1 MPAEADFVKSKKAIS
16 SSYCYPAHGTEA
28 PGKVCLGQTHYFYLF
43 SHFWFLSGSYKNIIT
58 NFSNVILLSIGGSL
72 VAKSCATLETPWTE
86 AHHASLSMGFSRQ
99 EYWSRLPISFS
110 KGSSQ
115 PRDLIWVSCT
125 AGRFFTN

>member
-1 MPAEADFVKSKKAIS
+1 
-16 SSYCYPAHGTEA
+16 
-28 PGKVCLGQTHYFYLF
+28 
-43 SHFWFLSGSYKNIIT
+43 LSGSYKNIIT

-86 AHHASLSMGFSRQ
+86 AHHALGFSRQ

-115 PRDLIWVSCT
+115 PRDQTCISSVSCITT
-125 AGRFFTN
+125 APLGKPKSVAVVQEILALNDP